1 MTIET
6 AFHLRNYKSF
16 GQTGAGF
23 EVIKPINVIVGRNN
37 IGKSALLHALDFLC
51 EGKLNASNINT
62 CVEITQSIT
71 LEQLQAQFSKSTA
84 GGDLPGNHWNDHGA
98 KFVDSSIKWREIS
111 SEYLSIVNIEVSA
124 NEAET
129 KRLSRLK
136 ISSTLRSFRHIKLD
150 ADRDITPEVI
160 TDEMILST
168 SGVGATQIIHRY
180 LQHVGFERHYIQ
192 EKLLTALNTIFSP
205 DIIFNEIITRYHPES
220 NKWEIFLG
228 EENKGPIALS
238 ASGSGLKTIILSL
251 INLLVRPNY
260 EGKSISK
267 YVFSLEEL
275 ENNLHPALQRNLF
288 IYLENFA
295 IHNNCHIFLTTHSN
309 VAIDIFG
316 SSEHA
321 QILHVTRGDDGVIG
335 NTYSDEATGHGV
347 LDDLGVRASDL
358 LQANGLIWVEGP
370 SDRVFLK
377 KWIDIWSKGELS
389 EGRHYQFVFY
399 GGSIL
404 ANIDAS
410 LPDDETRE
418 AIKAFK
424 INRNFAFV
432 CDSDRKH
439 SNGSLKPRV
448 ATLISEVADTRA
460 LVWVTRCKEIENYI
474 PKEAFEI
481 VHNVKNLQQI
491 GEFEPIQDYLNNNR
505 ISKAKAYTDKHNKA
519 FAYADHLTQENLAF
533 RPELG
538 EQVMELVNKIRAW
551 NS

>member
-16 GQTGAGF
+16 GQIGAGL

-51 EGKLNASNINT
+51 EEKLNTSNINT
-62 CVEITQSIT
+62 CVEITQPIT
-71 LEQLQAQFSKSTA
+71 MPQLHPQFLQNTS
-84 GGDLPGNHWNDHGA
+84 GGDLPGNHWRDHGE
-98 KFVDSSIKWREIS
+98 KFVDALMTWKEIS
-111 SEYLSIVNIEVSA
+111 SEILSIVNIDALAS
-124 NEAET
+124 EAET

-160 TDEMILST
+160 TDDMALST
-168 SGVGATQIIHRY
+168 SGVGATQIIHKY

-192 EKLLTALNTIFSP
+192 EKLLNALNTIFSP
-205 DIIFNEIITRYHPES
+205 DNTFNEIVTRYHSES

-238 ASGSGLKTIILSL
+238 ASGSGLKTVILSL

-267 YVFSLEEL
+267 YIFSLEEL

-295 IHNNCHIFLTTHSN
+295 TQNNCHIFLTTHSN

-335 NTYSDEATGHGV
+335 NTYSGEATGHGV

-377 KWIDIWSKGELS
+377 KWIDIWGKGELS

-399 GGSIL
+399 GGSVL

-439 SNGSLKPRV
+439 SSGSLKPRV

-481 VHNVKNLQQI
+481 VHNVQNLQQI

-533 RPELG
+533 RPEL
-538 EQVMELVNKIRAW
+538 EEKVMELVKKIRAW